1 MKKQP
6 VMEDWQRIAWEK
18 HRVECK
24 RAKLQD
30 IHLYGHGVSI
40 SPTTLDAMLQDRH
53 QDTQAWTAMG
63 QQAQSQHGAHD
74 EHQPTS
80 SSKPLEEDSGQN
92 NQKEK
97 KDDSAFAATERIV
110 AGQCTCCNTLFQLE
124 ILEKVGTIQS
134 ADVELRKLQNSIPTQ
149 QKETYGAR
157 TSGTSV
163 DYAPRTNEEV
173 KITYTAGSSSTYT
186 DSATSGNVQYSN
198 DQSPSTEYK

>member
-1 MKKQP
+1 M
-6 VMEDWQRIAWEK
+6 
-18 HRVECK
+18 ECK

-53 QDTQAWTAMG
+53 QDTQAWTAKRK
-63 QQAQSQHGAHD
+63 QDQTPLFSAHD
-74 EHQPTS
+74 EHQPAS
-80 SSKPLEEDSGQN
+80 SSQPLEEDAGQN
-92 NQKEK
+92 NRKEK

-134 ADVELRKLQNSIPTQ
+134 ADVELRKLQNSMPMQ
-149 QKETYGAR
+149 QKETYGAK
-157 TSGTSV
+157 TSGSSV

-173 KITYTAGSSSTYT
+173 KITYTAGSSGTYT
-186 DSATSGNVQYSN
+186 DSAASGNVQYSK
-198 DQSPSTEYK
+198 DQSPNTEYK